1 MRKPR
6 GVVIAPFD
14 AAGRRVGSAVSQS
27 LQELGVEIFYFDQ
40 LQPGASWANAIS
52 EAIGSADFIVADISR
67 PNANVLYELG
77 HAHALRKPSILL
89 RSLDADS
96 RPPEAL
102 VGYPY
107 IPYDPAD
114 LRDLEHDVQ
123 RAAQRYVERV
133 ASEP

>member
-14 AAGRRVGSAVSQS
+14 AIGQKVGSAVRRS
-27 LQELGVEIFYFDQ
+27 LQKLGVETFYFEE
-40 LQPGASWANAIS
+40 LQPGASWANAVS
-52 EAIGSADFIVADISR
+52 DAIGSADFIVADISR

-89 RSLDADS
+89 RSPDADS

-102 VGYPY
+102 VGYHY
-107 IPYDPAD
+107 ITYDPTD
-114 LRDLEHDVQ
+114 LRDLEQDVQ

-133 ASEP
+133 TSEP

>member
-14 AAGRRVGSAVSQS
+14 AVGQKVGSAVRRT
-27 LQELGVEIFYFDQ
+27 LQKLGVETFYFEE
-40 LQPGASWANAIS
+40 LQPGASWANAVS
-52 EAIGSADFIVADISR
+52 DAIGSADFIVADISR

-102 VGYPY
+102 VGYHY
-107 IPYDPAD
+107 ITYDPTD
-114 LRDLEHDVQ
+114 LRDLEQDVQ

-133 ASEP
+133 TSEP

>member
-6 GVVIAPFD
+6 GVVITPFD
-14 AAGRRVGSAVSQS
+14 TASQRVGAAVRHS
-27 LQELGVEIFYFDQ
+27 LQELGVEIFYFDE
-40 LQPGASWANAIS
+40 LQPGASWANAVS
-52 EAIGSADFIVADISR
+52 DAIGSADFIVADISR

-102 VGYPY
+102 VGYHY
-107 IPYDPAD
+107 IAYDSTN
-114 LRDLEHDVQ
+114 LRDLEQDVQ